1 MAAFHHIMKPMGR
14 PPRHGRAL
22 SGALVQREYY
32 ARREHQTQQV
42 ARALLAVLEACP
54 EARHLARG
62 DDVRRGVAFLLRDDL
77 TGAVKRFETLMAS
90 E

>member
-1 MAAFHHIMKPMGR
+1 MSPA
-14 PPRHGRAL
+14 RA
-22 SGALVQREYY
+22 QREYH

-77 TGAVKRFETLMAS
+77 TGAVNRFETLVAS